1 MPKTI
6 YDKPV
11 RTLMHDMVRERGLQ
25 TGQVI
30 SFDDVLDWFRTNYP
44 KVQPTSVRL
53 NLTRLSTNNK
63 NRLYFSAKPE
73 DDLFFKIASGR
84 FRLYEPGKDPEP
96 IHDGASAGMETDNM
110 ESVLDE
116 DETEVTPIATS
127 EFLLEKDLQS
137 YLAKNLQVVEPG
149 LSLYDGESG
158 SGLEFAV
165 GGRFIDILAVDSTGA
180 LVVLE
185 LKVSKVYDRV
195 IGQLLRYINW
205 IRQNVAEPGQKVRG
219 MIVCRKVS
227 EDLKLACAS
236 IPDVELFEYQLSV
249 SVSKVAALNLEDP
262 HMAEQ

>member
-11 RTLMHDMVRERGLQ
+11 RALMHDMVQERGLQ
-25 TGQVI
+25 PGQVI

-44 KVQPTSVRL
+44 KVQTTSVRL

-73 DDLFFKIASGR
+73 DDLFFKIASNR
-84 FRLYEPGKDPEP
+84 FRLYEPDKDPSP
-96 IHDGASAGMETDNM
+96 IHEGIATNAAADDSDLA
-110 ESVLDE
+110 LDE
-116 DETEVTPIATS
+116 EEAEVLPVATS
-127 EFLLEKDLQS
+127 EFLLERDLQY

-149 LSLYDGESG
+149 LSLYEGESG
-158 SGLEFAV
+158 TGLEFAV

-185 LKVSKVYDRV
+185 LKVSKGYDRV

-219 MIVCRKVS
+219 MIVCRRVS
-227 EDLKLACAS
+227 EDLRLACAS
-236 IPDVELFEYQLSV
+236 IANVELFEYQLSV
-249 SVSKVAALNLEDP
+249 AVSKVESLSLDSSALNG
-262 HMAEQ
+262 Q